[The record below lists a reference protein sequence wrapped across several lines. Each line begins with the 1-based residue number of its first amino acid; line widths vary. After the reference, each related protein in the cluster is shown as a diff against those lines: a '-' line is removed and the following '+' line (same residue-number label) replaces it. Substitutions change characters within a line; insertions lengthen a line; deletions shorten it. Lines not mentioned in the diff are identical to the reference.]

1 MIEYVW
7 QHGLE
12 GEAERLRLMSE
23 ILDPSGRDHLSRLP
37 IGENWSCIEIGAGNG
52 SLSQWLAT
60 RLGPDGRAI
69 ATDIAPDLMAG
80 IAKDNLEVRRLDV
93 VKDGLDEN
101 AYDLVMIRAL
111 LHHLPERMDVIATM
125 VRALRPGGWI
135 FIQEPDFYPT
145 LIVEPDDQATFWR
158 DFLVWSAGK
167 HIDYRIGGKVAPRL
181 QELGVESIA
190 SEGHTIQYRG
200 GSAVARWWR
209 LGISEVAERLLADG
223 ATTKARLDHFLAL
236 CDDPSYWTQTAAFT
250 AVTGRKPG

>member
-69 ATDIAPDLMAG
+69 ATDIAPNLMAG

-125 VRALRPGGWI
+125 VRALRREVGNVVLLGSHKNGDQRRFVCQSATGAVSFPLS
-135 FIQEPDFYPT
+135 FIC
-145 LIVEPDDQATFWR
+145 L
-158 DFLVWSAGK
+158 
-167 HIDYRIGGKVAPRL
+167 
-181 QELGVESIA
+181 
-190 SEGHTIQYRG
+190 
-200 GSAVARWWR
+200 
-209 LGISEVAERLLADG
+209 
-223 ATTKARLDHFLAL
+223 
-236 CDDPSYWTQTAAFT
+236 
-250 AVTGRKPG
+250 